1 MPNLKWKVMTF
12 GATSWRGREIPRSTG
27 WIASLALVVLILVT
41 GNTQAQEV
49 RSGWEYIETGTESDL
64 LTGESLNGE
73 IWVFGSG
80 GTAGKSLDEGLT
92 WEFEN
97 IGDAEWTSS
106 DSGFG
111 SIAISSSDGRV
122 MILENVGSDEFA
134 MNIEIP
140 EIPSS
145 SKVNAIS
152 LTGESSFVTVGD
164 RGEIWQ
170 YESGNWEN
178 RSIGVEEDLLS
189 ISFLDSENGL
199 ISGGEGMILATDDGG
214 ITWDYRDAPSDA
226 SQSKIV
232 SIDYFSTVRAYAITD
247 EGHILK
253 SSREGT
259 VPVGFV
265 WNVVEIEREY
275 PPGGGDEFEP
285 GGKTLDFEV
294 TTIEMLSQ
302 FKMMLAGPNGYLALS
317 KDGGNIV
324 SQQLIPVSNL
334 TNFNAVVMKDGFR
347 GIVIGDSG
355 LVIRTEN
362 AGEEEFVGFEVTDF
376 NDFGQFVD
384 YSKERLMDGLVA
396 TVKIVLFGIAMGFTI
411 GVILSMLKTSPTSLK
426 NLAQMNRFQILTL
439 AVIPIWLISQMIF
452 GSFRRLILLLSRF
465 GGPSGTERIN
475 LNWLPMRNPLDGLMS
490 SLRESSANIAASRP
504 VNVWAIR
511 TIGLAL
517 LLSGYIQITGTFG
530 EVRSLNL
537 DGWEHIYVPVGA
549 PRAFASILLG
559 IGLAILGVIFT
570 SCNGDFSIKEVRIG
584 TTGRKLSLNPWGLRP
599 LNALATVYT
608 DFFRNTPLIVQFMFI
623 HFGLELGRRVQE
635 PGLEIF
641 DFEYLK
647 DNANFLSNIIVTYET
662 DISSPAYGHP
672 IGGVLEDR
680 AYISAIFAL
689 GLNSGAYQC
698 ETIRGAIAAIPSGQM
713 EAGRSIGLNYMQTM
727 KLVIMPQAVRICIPP
742 LGNEM
747 VNLVLNSSL
756 AMVIGYAEITRQG
769 KLIIATTFQIFWTW
783 GMVMISYFV
792 ITWTLALLLRY
803 LEDKTRIPGLGI
815 SGGA

>member
-1 MPNLKWKVMTF
+1 MGMAMTF
-12 GATSWRGREIPRSTG
+12 GTTLGRGREMPRGSG
-27 WIASLALVVLILVT
+27 WFASFVLVALILVT
-41 GNTQAQEV
+41 GSSQAQEV
-49 RSGWEYIETGTESDL
+49 RSGWEFIETQTQADL

-73 IWVFGSG
+73 IWVFGTE
-80 GTAGKSLDEGLT
+80 GTLGKSLDGGLT
-92 WEFEN
+92 WEFDML
-97 IGDAEWTSS
+97 GSVEWSSS

-111 SIAISSSDGRV
+111 SIAIASSDGMV
-122 MILENVGSDEFA
+122 IVLENIGEGEDDVNE
-134 MNIEIP
+134 EIP
-140 EIPSS
+140 QVPNDAGI
-145 SKVNAIS
+145 NAIA
-152 LTGESSFVTVGD
+152 LTSADSFVTVGPN
-164 RGEIWQ
+164 GEIWKYQ
-170 YESGNWEN
+170 EGVWEN

-189 ISFLDSENGL
+189 ISFLDSQNGL
-199 ISGGEGMILATDDGG
+199 ISGEGGMILATTDGG
-214 ITWDYRDAPSDA
+214 YSWDYRDSPAETSE
-226 SQSKIV
+226 STIIG
-232 SIDYFSTVRAYAITD
+232 IDYFSTVRAYAITD

-285 GGKTLDFEV
+285 GGNTLDFEV
-294 TTIEMLSQ
+294 SSVELLSQ
-302 FKMMLAGPNGYLALS
+302 FKMILTGPNGYLALS

-324 SQQLIPVSNL
+324 SQQMIPVSNV
-334 TNFNAVVMKDGFR
+334 TVFNAVVMQDAFR
-347 GIVIGDSG
+347 GVVIGDGG

-426 NLAQMNRFQILTL
+426 NVAQMNRFQILSMVVTPFWI
-439 AVIPIWLISQMIF
+439 VSQLII
-452 GSFRRLILLLSRF
+452 GTILRQK
-465 GGPSGTERIN
+465 N
-475 LNWLPMRNPLDGLMS
+475 PMDMPMS
-490 SLRESSANIAASRP
+490 ILREKSAHIAASRP
-504 VNVWAIR
+504 VNVLAIR
-511 TIGLAL
+511 VVGLAL
-517 LLSGYIQITGTFG
+517 LVLGYLQITGTFD

-559 IGLAILGVIFT
+559 IGLLILGAIFT
-570 SCNGDFSIKEVRIG
+570 TCNGDFSIKEIDVG
-584 TTGRKLSLNPWGLRP
+584 STGKKLSLNPWGLRP

-635 PGLEIF
+635 PGLDLF
-641 DFEYLK
+641 DFGYLK
-647 DNANFLSNIIVTYET
+647 DNANFLTNIIVTYET
-662 DISSPAYGHP
+662 DLSSPAYGHP
-672 IGGVLEDR
+672 IGGILEDR

>member
-1 MPNLKWKVMTF
+1 MGMAMTF
-12 GATSWRGREIPRSTG
+12 GTTLGRGREMPRGSG
-27 WIASLALVVLILVT
+27 WFASFVLVALILVT
-41 GNTQAQEV
+41 GSSQAQEV
-49 RSGWEYIETGTESDL
+49 RSGWEFIETETQADL

-73 IWVFGSG
+73 IWVFGTE
-80 GTAGKSLDEGLT
+80 GTLGKSLDGGLT
-92 WEFEN
+92 WEFDML
-97 IGDAEWTSS
+97 GSMEWSSS

-111 SIAISSSDGRV
+111 SIAIASSDGMV
-122 MILENVGSDEFA
+122 IVLENIGEGEDDVNE
-134 MNIEIP
+134 EIP
-140 EIPSS
+140 QVPNDAGI
-145 SKVNAIS
+145 NAIA
-152 LTGESSFVTVGD
+152 LTSADSFVTVGPN
-164 RGEIWQ
+164 GEIWKYQ
-170 YESGNWEN
+170 EGVWEN

-189 ISFLDSENGL
+189 ISFLDSQNGL
-199 ISGGEGMILATDDGG
+199 ISGEGGMILATTDGG
-214 ITWDYRDAPSDA
+214 YSWDYRDSPAETSE
-226 SQSKIV
+226 STIIG
-232 SIDYFSTVRAYAITD
+232 IDYFSTVRAYAITD

-285 GGKTLDFEV
+285 GGNTLDFEV
-294 TTIEMLSQ
+294 SSVELLSQ
-302 FKMMLAGPNGYLALS
+302 FKMILTGPNGYLALS

-324 SQQLIPVSNL
+324 SQQMIPVSNV
-334 TNFNAVVMKDGFR
+334 TVFNAVVMQDAFR
-347 GIVIGDSG
+347 GVVIGDGG

-426 NLAQMNRFQILTL
+426 NVAQMNRFQILSMVVTPFWI
-439 AVIPIWLISQMIF
+439 VSQLII
-452 GSFRRLILLLSRF
+452 GTILRQK
-465 GGPSGTERIN
+465 N
-475 LNWLPMRNPLDGLMS
+475 PMDMPMS
-490 SLRESSANIAASRP
+490 ILREKSAHIAASRP
-504 VNVWAIR
+504 VNVLAIR
-511 TIGLAL
+511 VVGLAL
-517 LLSGYIQITGTFG
+517 LVLGYLQITGTFD

-559 IGLAILGVIFT
+559 IGLLILGAIFT
-570 SCNGDFSIKEVRIG
+570 TCNGDFSIKEIDVG
-584 TTGRKLSLNPWGLRP
+584 STGKKLSLNPWGLRP

-635 PGLEIF
+635 PGLDLF
-641 DFEYLK
+641 DFGYLK
-647 DNANFLSNIIVTYET
+647 DNANFLTNIIVTYET
-662 DISSPAYGHP
+662 DLSSPAYGHP
-672 IGGVLEDR
+672 IGGILEDR

>member
-1 MPNLKWKVMTF
+1 MP
-12 GATSWRGREIPRSTG
+12 RGSG
-27 WIASLALVVLILVT
+27 WFASFVLVALILVT
-41 GNTQAQEV
+41 GSSQAQEV
-49 RSGWEYIETGTESDL
+49 RSGWEFIETETQADL

-73 IWVFGSG
+73 IWVFGTE
-80 GTAGKSLDEGLT
+80 GTLGKSLDGGLT
-92 WEFEN
+92 WEFDML
-97 IGDAEWTSS
+97 GSMEWSSS

-111 SIAISSSDGRV
+111 SIAIASSDGMV
-122 MILENVGSDEFA
+122 IVLENIGEGEDDVNE
-134 MNIEIP
+134 EIP
-140 EIPSS
+140 QVPNDAGI
-145 SKVNAIS
+145 NAIA
-152 LTGESSFVTVGD
+152 LTSADSFVTVGPN
-164 RGEIWQ
+164 GEIWKYQ
-170 YESGNWEN
+170 EGVWEN

-189 ISFLDSENGL
+189 ISFLDSQNGL
-199 ISGGEGMILATDDGG
+199 ISGEGGMILATTDGG
-214 ITWDYRDAPSDA
+214 YSWDYRDSPAETSE
-226 SQSKIV
+226 STIIG
-232 SIDYFSTVRAYAITD
+232 IDYFSTVRAYAITD

-285 GGKTLDFEV
+285 GGNTLDFEV
-294 TTIEMLSQ
+294 SSVELLSQ
-302 FKMMLAGPNGYLALS
+302 FKMILTGPNGYLALS

-324 SQQLIPVSNL
+324 SQQMIPVSNV
-334 TNFNAVVMKDGFR
+334 TVFNAVVMQDAFR
-347 GIVIGDSG
+347 GVVIGDGG

-426 NLAQMNRFQILTL
+426 NVAQMNRFQILSMVVTPFWI
-439 AVIPIWLISQMIF
+439 VSQLII
-452 GSFRRLILLLSRF
+452 GTILRQK
-465 GGPSGTERIN
+465 N
-475 LNWLPMRNPLDGLMS
+475 PMDMPMS
-490 SLRESSANIAASRP
+490 ILREKSAHIAASRP
-504 VNVWAIR
+504 VNVLAIR
-511 TIGLAL
+511 VVGLAL
-517 LLSGYIQITGTFG
+517 LVLGYLQITGTFD

-559 IGLAILGVIFT
+559 IGLLILGAIFT
-570 SCNGDFSIKEVRIG
+570 TCNGDFSIKEIDVG
-584 TTGRKLSLNPWGLRP
+584 STGKKLSLNPWGLRP

-635 PGLEIF
+635 PGLDLF
-641 DFEYLK
+641 DFGYLK
-647 DNANFLSNIIVTYET
+647 DNANFLTNIIVTYET
-662 DISSPAYGHP
+662 DLSSPAYGHP
-672 IGGVLEDR
+672 IGGILEDR

>member
-1 MPNLKWKVMTF
+1 MP
-12 GATSWRGREIPRSTG
+12 RGSG
-27 WIASLALVVLILVT
+27 WFASFVLVALILVT
-41 GNTQAQEV
+41 GSSQAQEV
-49 RSGWEYIETGTESDL
+49 RSGWEFIETQTQADL

-73 IWVFGSG
+73 IWVFGTE
-80 GTAGKSLDEGLT
+80 GTLGKSLDGGLT
-92 WEFEN
+92 WEFDML
-97 IGDAEWTSS
+97 GSMEWSSS

-111 SIAISSSDGRV
+111 SIAIASSDGMV
-122 MILENVGSDEFA
+122 IVLENIGEGEDDVNE
-134 MNIEIP
+134 EIP
-140 EIPSS
+140 QVPNDAGI
-145 SKVNAIS
+145 NAIA
-152 LTGESSFVTVGD
+152 LTSADSFVTVGPN
-164 RGEIWQ
+164 GEIWKYQ
-170 YESGNWEN
+170 EGVWEN

-189 ISFLDSENGL
+189 ISFLDSQNGL
-199 ISGGEGMILATDDGG
+199 ISGEGGMILATTDGG
-214 ITWDYRDAPSDA
+214 YSWDYRDSPAETSE
-226 SQSKIV
+226 STIIG
-232 SIDYFSTVRAYAITD
+232 IDYFSTVRAYAITD

-285 GGKTLDFEV
+285 GGNTLDFEV
-294 TTIEMLSQ
+294 SSVELLSQ
-302 FKMMLAGPNGYLALS
+302 FKMILTGPNGYLALS

-324 SQQLIPVSNL
+324 SQQMIPVSNV
-334 TNFNAVVMKDGFR
+334 TVFNAVVMQDAFR
-347 GIVIGDSG
+347 GVVIGDGG

-426 NLAQMNRFQILTL
+426 NVAQMNRFQILSMVVTPFWI
-439 AVIPIWLISQMIF
+439 VSQLII
-452 GSFRRLILLLSRF
+452 GTILRQK
-465 GGPSGTERIN
+465 N
-475 LNWLPMRNPLDGLMS
+475 PMDMPMS
-490 SLRESSANIAASRP
+490 ILREKSAHIAASRP
-504 VNVWAIR
+504 VNVLAIR
-511 TIGLAL
+511 VVGLAL
-517 LLSGYIQITGTFG
+517 LVLGYLQITGTFD

-559 IGLAILGVIFT
+559 IGLLILGAIFT
-570 SCNGDFSIKEVRIG
+570 TCNGDFSIKEIDVG
-584 TTGRKLSLNPWGLRP
+584 STGKKLSLNPWGLRP

-635 PGLEIF
+635 PGLDLF
-641 DFEYLK
+641 DFGYLK
-647 DNANFLSNIIVTYET
+647 DNANFLTNIIVTYET
-662 DISSPAYGHP
+662 DLSSPAYGHP
-672 IGGVLEDR
+672 IGGILEDR

>member
-1 MPNLKWKVMTF
+1 MP
-12 GATSWRGREIPRSTG
+12 RGSG
-27 WIASLALVVLILVT
+27 WFASFVLVALILVT
-41 GNTQAQEV
+41 GSSQAQEV
-49 RSGWEYIETGTESDL
+49 RSGWEFIETETQADL

-73 IWVFGSG
+73 IWVFGTE
-80 GTAGKSLDEGLT
+80 GTLGKSLDGGLT
-92 WEFEN
+92 WEFDML
-97 IGDAEWTSS
+97 GSMEWSSS

-111 SIAISSSDGRV
+111 SIAIASSDGMV
-122 MILENVGSDEFA
+122 IVLENIGEGEDDINE
-134 MNIEIP
+134 EIP
-140 EIPSS
+140 QVPNNAGI
-145 SKVNAIS
+145 NAIA
-152 LTGESSFVTVGD
+152 LTSADSFVTVGPN
-164 RGEIWQ
+164 GEIWKYQ
-170 YESGNWEN
+170 EGVWEN
-178 RSIGVEEDLLS
+178 RSIGVEEDLFS
-189 ISFLDSENGL
+189 ISFLDSQNGL
-199 ISGGEGMILATDDGG
+199 ISGEGGMILATTDGG
-214 ITWDYRDAPSDA
+214 YSWDYRDSPAETSE
-226 SQSKIV
+226 STIIG
-232 SIDYFSTVRAYAITD
+232 IDYFSTVRAYAITD

-285 GGKTLDFEV
+285 GGNTLDFEV
-294 TTIEMLSQ
+294 SSVELLSQ
-302 FKMMLAGPNGYLALS
+302 FKMILTGPNGYLALS

-324 SQQLIPVSNL
+324 SQQMIPVSNV
-334 TNFNAVVMKDGFR
+334 TVFNAVVMQDAFR
-347 GIVIGDSG
+347 GVVIGDGG

-426 NLAQMNRFQILTL
+426 NVAQMNRFQILSMVVTPFWI
-439 AVIPIWLISQMIF
+439 VSQLII
-452 GSFRRLILLLSRF
+452 GTILRQK
-465 GGPSGTERIN
+465 N
-475 LNWLPMRNPLDGLMS
+475 PMDMPMS
-490 SLRESSANIAASRP
+490 ILREKSAHIAASRP
-504 VNVWAIR
+504 VNVLAIR
-511 TIGLAL
+511 VVGLAL
-517 LLSGYIQITGTFG
+517 LVLGYLQITGTFD

-559 IGLAILGVIFT
+559 IGLLILGAIFT
-570 SCNGDFSIKEVRIG
+570 TCNGDFSIKEIDVG
-584 TTGRKLSLNPWGLRP
+584 STGKKLSLNPWGLRP

-635 PGLEIF
+635 PGLDLF
-641 DFEYLK
+641 DFGYLK
-647 DNANFLSNIIVTYET
+647 DNANFLTNIIVTYET
-662 DISSPAYGHP
+662 DLSSPAYGHP
-672 IGGVLEDR
+672 IGGILEDR